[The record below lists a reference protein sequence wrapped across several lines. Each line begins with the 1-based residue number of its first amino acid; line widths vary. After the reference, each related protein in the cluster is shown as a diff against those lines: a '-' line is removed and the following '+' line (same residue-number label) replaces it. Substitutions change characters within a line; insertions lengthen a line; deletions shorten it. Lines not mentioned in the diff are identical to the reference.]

1 MYELI
6 TNTQLWLGILGS
18 SLIATIFNKLFDYY
32 TGRRKTDQIL
42 LLEAIE
48 RQSKDMV
55 KQGYRTLIQTQR
67 IQEAYQQYKKIG
79 GDGYADSLL
88 ADAMRMPLQG

>member
-6 TNTQLWLGILGS
+6 TNTQLWVAILGS
-18 SLIATIFNKLFDYY
+18 TLLATVFNKLFDYY

-48 RQSKDMV
+48 RQSRQIV
-55 KQGYRTLIQTQR
+55 GQGYRTLNQTQR
-67 IQEAYQQYKKIG
+67 IQEAYQQYKKLG

-88 ADAMRMPLQG
+88 ADAMAMPLKG

>member
-1 MYELI
+1 MDPKI
-6 TNTQLWLGILGS
+6 TIANMIPYLLGS
-18 SLIATIFNKLFDYY
+18 SFLVAVFNKLFDYI

-48 RQSKDMV
+48 RQSDKMV
-55 KQGYRTLIQTQR
+55 AQGFRTHNQTQR
-67 IQEAYQQYKKIG
+67 IQEAYHQYKKLG

-88 ADAMRMPLQG
+88 ADAMAQPCKE